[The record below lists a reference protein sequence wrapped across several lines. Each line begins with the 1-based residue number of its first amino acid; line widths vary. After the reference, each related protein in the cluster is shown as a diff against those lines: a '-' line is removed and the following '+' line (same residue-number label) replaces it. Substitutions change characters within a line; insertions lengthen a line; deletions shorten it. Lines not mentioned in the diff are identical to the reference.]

1 MSKSTDPDRRP
12 GMKTTKQPGPASYFP
27 SIERTYGESVE
38 HWLEL
43 IHAHAPA
50 KHMELV
56 SWLKADYGITHG
68 HANALVA
75 HALGARA
82 Q

>member
-1 MSKSTDPDRRP
+1 MTPQTATRP
-12 GMKTTKQPGPASYFP
+12 RIHGPASYFP
-27 SIERTYGESVE
+27 SIERTYGESIE
-38 HWLEL
+38 HWIEL

-50 KHMELV
+50 RHRELV
-56 SWLKADYGITHG
+56 AWLKTDHGLGHG
-68 HANALVA
+68 HANALVH

>member
-1 MSKSTDPDRRP
+1 MATQTATRTSTTPRIY
-12 GMKTTKQPGPASYFP
+12 GPASYFP
-27 SIERTYGESVE
+27 SIERTYGESIE
-38 HWLEL
+38 HWIEL

-50 KHMELV
+50 KHLELV
-56 SWLKADYGITHG
+56 NWLKIDYGLGHG

>member
-1 MSKSTDPDRRP
+1 
-12 GMKTTKQPGPASYFP
+12 
-27 SIERTYGESVE
+27 
-38 HWLEL
+38 
-43 IHAHAPA
+43 
-50 KHMELV
+50 MELV
-56 SWLKADYGITHG
+56 SWLKTDYGISHG

>member
-1 MSKSTDPDRRP
+1 MATITPTR
-12 GMKTTKQPGPASYFP
+12 TTTHPRISGPASYFP
-27 SIERTYGESVE
+27 SIERTYGESIE
-38 HWLEL
+38 HWIEL

-50 KHMELV
+50 THMELV
-56 SWLKADYGITHG
+56 TWLKIDYGIGHG

-82 Q
+82 R

>member
-1 MSKSTDPDRRP
+1 MA
-12 GMKTTKQPGPASYFP
+12 TTTQPHGPASYFP
-27 SIERTYGESVE
+27 SIERAYGEPVE

-50 KHMELV
+50 RQGELV
-56 SWLKADYGITHG
+56 AWLKGDYGLGYG
-68 HANALVA
+68 HARALVA

-82 Q
+82 RA

>member
-1 MSKSTDPDRRP
+1 MTAQPGTRP
-12 GMKTTKQPGPASYFP
+12 RIHGPASYFP
-27 SIERTYGESVE
+27 SIERTYGESIE
-38 HWLEL
+38 HWIEL

-50 KHMELV
+50 KHLELV
-56 SWLKADYGITHG
+56 SWLKADFGLGHG

-82 Q
+82 RD